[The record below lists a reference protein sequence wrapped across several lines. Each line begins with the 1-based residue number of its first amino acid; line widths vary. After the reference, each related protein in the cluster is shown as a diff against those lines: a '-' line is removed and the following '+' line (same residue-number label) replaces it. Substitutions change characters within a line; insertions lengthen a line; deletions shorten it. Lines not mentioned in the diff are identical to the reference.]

1 MLTSDLWG
9 VVVGFALF
17 HQSLMWLYFV
27 ALAVVVVGIVVY
39 HKAGFASQGPTP
51 GGGPPGTPG
60 GGGGGGGAG
69 GPGGPGEGSP
79 ELEDAP
85 LVLSTPTEPVVY
97 SDRAHLLRKDGS
109 PR

>member
-39 HKAGFASQGPTP
+39 HRAGFASEAPAREGAAPGPE
-51 GGGPPGTPG
+51 GTALADPLDLRTG
-60 GGGGGGGAG
+60 V
-69 GPGGPGEGSP
+69 SP
-79 ELEDAP
+79 DSLEEAQ
-85 LVLSTPTEPVVY
+85 LVLSTPSDPVVY
-97 SDRAHLLRKDGS
+97 SDRAHLLRRDGS